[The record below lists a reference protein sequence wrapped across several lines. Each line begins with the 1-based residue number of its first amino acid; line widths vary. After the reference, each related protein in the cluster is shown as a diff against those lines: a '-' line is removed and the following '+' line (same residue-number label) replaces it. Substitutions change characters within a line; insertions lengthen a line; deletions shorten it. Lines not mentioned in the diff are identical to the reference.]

1 MIKRTIVFD
10 FDKTLTYHDTLFGF
24 LNLAASKNVLYP
36 IKIVVYFIAM
46 VLSSLKLIT
55 NSSLKSLGIRLFLKG
70 KSFDEIS
77 DISEKYVSQIECN
90 DLYKEYNFETTDNI
104 YIVSASF
111 YAYLKPLFPD
121 NVVIYASRLEF
132 QNKHVFGLKDNCYEE
147 RKLQVL
153 LEKGIS
159 HIDVL
164 YTDSISD
171 YPLVQISDKTV
182 LVRKNKRIN
191 CSSNEE
197 FLEQF

>member
-24 LNLAASKNVLYP
+24 LNLVASKNVAYP

-70 KSFDEIS
+70 KSLGEIS
-77 DISEKYVSQIECN
+77 DISEKYSRQIVCN
-90 DLYKEYNFETTDNI
+90 DLFKEYNFKTTDNI

-132 QNKHVFGLKDNCYEE
+132 QNKRVFGLKDNCYAE

-159 HIDVL
+159 HIDVF

-182 LVRKNKRIN
+182 LIRKNMRIN
-191 CSSNEE
+191 CSSNEK